1 MNLKSLWT
9 KAEKQDSSN
18 IDILNKRNFLGCKV
32 AENIYMLMYLACLNR
47 REPGFFFFKAG
58 FCFYRGKFFQIKF
71 VVHTKFLHPKTL
83 AI

>member
-47 REPGFFFFKAG
+47 REPGFFFFFLRQVSVFTG
-58 FCFYRGKFFQIKF
+58 GNFFR
-71 VVHTKFLHPKTL
+71 
-83 AI
+83 

>member
-1 MNLKSLWT
+1 MKTMNLKSLWT

-47 REPGFFFFKAG
+47 REPGFFFLRQVSVFTG
-58 FCFYRGKFFQIKF
+58 GNFFR
-71 VVHTKFLHPKTL
+71 
-83 AI
+83 